1 MVKLIFATT
10 AGDLEESF
18 PVNERL
24 GTIRR
29 RVMNRLNLDP
39 SKADDFAVAQDGNT
53 FDQGKPW
60 SNLASSMARCSPS
73 NASR

>member
-29 RVMNRLNLDP
+29 RRDESAEP
-39 SKADDFAVAQDGNT
+39 
-53 FDQGKPW
+53 
-60 SNLASSMARCSPS
+60 
-73 NASR
+73 